1 MGFFDMFKR
10 KDMSLDIKE
19 YLENDAVILDV
30 RTQEEWNEGHI
41 ENAKHIVLN
50 LIPLKIEEI
59 KAWDKPVIAVCR
71 SGGRSGQAAQFLK
84 QNGVDVING
93 GPWQNVDQ
101 YIEK

>member
-1 MGFFDMFKR
+1 MGLFEMCKR